1 MGEFIEFTII
11 DKGYYNPETGKDIPD
26 ITGRKNRHGIDA
38 FTHRGH
44 DYPDILKQKRDKI
57 KMLKQKN
64 GKLLLELDISS
75 GEASNIKERK
85 AKHKS
90 KAAVTTEWGIIFPSG
105 VTQ

>member
-38 FTHRGH
+38 FTHRGYS
-44 DYPDILKQKRDKI
+44 YPNILYQKRNKI
-57 KMLKQKN
+57 IMLKQKK
-64 GKLLLELDISS
+64 GKLLLELDISLV
-75 GEASNIKERK
+75 EASNIKECE

-90 KAAVTTEWGIIFPSG
+90 KAAVTTEWRIIFPSG